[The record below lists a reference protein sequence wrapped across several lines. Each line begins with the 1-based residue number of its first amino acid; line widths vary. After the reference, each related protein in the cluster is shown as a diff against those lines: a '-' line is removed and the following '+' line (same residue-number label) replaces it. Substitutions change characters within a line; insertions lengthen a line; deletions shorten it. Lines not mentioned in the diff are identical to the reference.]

1 VSRAQRRLAVFLA
14 SLAVLL
20 AAGVAGG
27 AWWARHAYMEP
38 GPLEAARN
46 VVVPRGGLDEVAAA
60 LQQNGVID
68 RPAAF
73 RAAALLTSLQGPMHA
88 AELAFP
94 PHASLQLVLSVLRTA
109 RPVQHRITIPEGL
122 TGPQI
127 ALIVQRAEALQGDAK
142 VPPEGSVL
150 PDTYAYEYDTSRA
163 ALIGRMT
170 EAMQTALAREWST
183 RAPDLPLASPYQA
196 LTLASIVERETSRPE
211 ERAKIAAVYLNRLKL
226 GMKLQADPTVAFAAT
241 GGLTLDHHISRA
253 DLDRET
259 PFNTYRAPG
268 LPPGPICSPGLAS
281 LHAVLH
287 PAQSDDLYFVADGS
301 GGHAFAHTL
310 AEHEAN
316 VARWKAQ

>member
-1 VSRAQRRLAVFLA
+1 LA
-14 SLAVLL
+14 LL
-20 AAGVAGG
+20 LGVGATGG
-27 AWWARHAYMEP
+27 AWWALHAYMEP
-38 GPLEAARN
+38 GPLEEARD
-46 VVVPRGGLDEVAAA
+46 VVVPRGGLDEVVAA
-60 LQQNGVID
+60 LQQNGVIH
-68 RPAAF
+68 RPLAF
-73 RAAALLTSLQGPMHA
+73 RAAYLLTAGEGPIHA

-94 PHASLQLVLSVLRTA
+94 PHASLQLVLSILRIA

-127 ALIVQRAEALQGDAK
+127 AFIVQHAEALQGDAK
-142 VPPEGSVL
+142 IPAEGTVL

-170 EAMQTALAREWST
+170 EAMQTTLAREWAG
-183 RAPDLPLASPYQA
+183 RAPDLPLASPFQA
-196 LTLASIVERETSRPE
+196 LTLASIVERETGKPE

-241 GGLTLDHHISRA
+241 GGVTLDHHISRA

-301 GGHAFAHTL
+301 GGHAFARTL

-316 VARWKAQ
+316 VARWRAQ